1 VPIASN
7 LEYMTSISKLSGF
20 FAGGVSSVVAAAM
33 IAMPVASADP
43 APCNT
48 TFGQTASEQAMGY
61 LDQHPDVKAQIT
73 ARSQGSGSGT
83 NLVDFLNRH
92 PDVRQ
97 ALVTL
102 ANQCTS

>member
-1 VPIASN
+1 
-7 LEYMTSISKLSGF
+7 MTSIPKLSGCV
-20 FAGGVSSVVAAAM
+20 AGAVSSVVAAAM

-43 APCNT
+43 QPCNT

>member
-1 VPIASN
+1 
-7 LEYMTSISKLSGF
+7 MTSILGASGLL
-20 FAGGVSSVVAAAM
+20 AGGVFSVVASAM

-43 APCNT
+43 PPCNT
-48 TFGQTASEQAMGY
+48 TFGQTASEQALGY

>member
-1 VPIASN
+1 
-7 LEYMTSISKLSGF
+7 MTSIPRTSGLL
-20 FAGGVSSVVAAAM
+20 AGGLLSV
-33 IAMPVASADP
+33 IASALIVTPAAHADP
-43 APCNT
+43 QCNT

-73 ARSQGSGSGT
+73 ARSQASGSGT
-83 NLVDFLNRH
+83 NLIDFLNRH

-97 ALVTL
+97 ALITL